1 MNSDESETDDEN
13 LSKDIRKLK
22 KYIKKYDDD
31 DMYVTCCLL
40 IFRDEVDPDSQ
51 PKTKVRNERQRNEP
65 EDPEERYVCHR
76 YDKLKEKYDQP
87 SRIFLFL

>member
-13 LSKDIRKLK
+13 LSDIRKLK
-22 KYIKKYDDD
+22 KYIKKYHDD

-65 EDPEERYVCHR
+65 EDSEKPYVCSR
-76 YDKLKEKYDQP
+76 YDKLKEGYDQP
-87 SRIFLFL
+87 PRIFLFL